1 MGWCSG
7 MISPQVGFMNTHSAQ
22 STPGRLC
29 WTFRESPTR
38 RLMTQHSDSDYCHHP
53 SSSPPVISHFTERKT
68 CQKLRDL
75 TNVIKWNNWAAEVQI
90 PGVPES
96 QLGTLRAP
104 ETALP
109 LWALRAAFTASQG
122 LGEKMEMGG
131 EKGKGR
137 REKEKKGQG
146 GRGKKKRKGGKKE
159 GKREKGKVSQK
170 IFFDSSSTNIIK
182 PEYSLGYV
190 KRMNLKGVMMWLFF
204 PGSEGSKCQQESFM
218 GDIPSPT
225 DAQNHQWPTAL
236 HLMATYLYLKPL
248 SP

>member
-75 TNVIKWNNWAAEVQI
+75 TNVMKWNNWAAEVQI

-96 QLGTLRAP
+96 QLGTLSAP

-109 LWALRAAFTASQG
+109 LWALRAAVTASQG

-131 EKGKGR
+131 EKGKGKKR
-137 REKEKKGQG
+137 AGGEGEEEKK
-146 GRGKKKRKGGKKE
+146 RGKGEKKKGR
-159 GKREKGKVSQK
+159 GKREK
-170 IFFDSSSTNIIK
+170 
-182 PEYSLGYV
+182 
-190 KRMNLKGVMMWLFF
+190 
-204 PGSEGSKCQQESFM
+204 
-218 GDIPSPT
+218 
-225 DAQNHQWPTAL
+225 
-236 HLMATYLYLKPL
+236 
-248 SP
+248 